1 MEFEPYL
8 EQANRESKR
17 FIQRSL
23 LKTRKY
29 WWLVGASALAG
40 LIVAFLIIRYSPKI
54 YSIGAKVMI
63 DNSSESID
71 PSSLLFGDQLLGN
84 NQEVVNEL
92 IILKSYPI
100 VAKTVADRAQHIH
113 YFRTTTAL
121 ERVIEI
127 EPEDSPFVVQTEGDW
142 AEQNGLQFND
152 PLIVTIEGDMV
163 QVFDGRTALT
173 AATALGDTF
182 SVQSFP
188 MKIVRNPEF
197 KSEAADVEYMFS
209 LHSIEQTVQHY
220 QQSITA
226 ELAEEK
232 SSIIKVGIEGAL
244 VKKETRF
251 LQQMLDNYLEANL
264 AEKNTGA
271 SNTIHFI
278 NKELASI
285 KDSLKKIEGRLEVFK
300 SRNQISNLQTEG
312 QRIFEKL
319 LELEEEKAEY
329 QLREKYLNLVDEY
342 LLSEDGSKLVTP
354 ASFGIEDPSLN
365 GLIDNLI
372 RVETERNLMGKDS
385 ESSITLQL
393 NARIKELR
401 KTLNNYIENV
411 ASTNK
416 IKLNE
421 VSQRMALVERT
432 IEDLP
437 MSEIAL
443 MNIERLHKLS
453 ESLYLLLL
461 EKKAEAEIT
470 KSSNTPDIKVVEAA
484 RKINAE
490 PVRPNKKLIYGGFFL
505 FGLALPML
513 WILLTVYL
521 DRSIRSKEE
530 ITAALDTP
538 FMGYIAAASDKPEHY
553 VIEQPK
559 SHLAETFRTLR
570 SNLKYIGN
578 GTGVQTVL
586 VSSCFPGEGKTFV
599 SVNLALS
606 VASAG
611 KTVVLIGADLRK
623 PQLQISFGLDNGK
636 GLSTI
641 LTGKASFEEVVHHTP
656 QGVDVIASGPIPP
669 NPLELLDSA
678 RFTDLLTELKGAYD
692 YVVIDTSPFML
703 VSDAKVLFHKSDINL
718 LVLRSG
724 VSRRENLGIIEE
736 MVNENPG
743 SRFGILLNDHDLS
756 HEYGYRYGSGY
767 NKGYGYYEG

>member
-17 FIQRSL
+17 FIQRSIV
-23 LKTRKY
+23 KTRKF
-29 WWLVGASALAG
+29 WWLVAASTIIALIA
-40 LIVAFLIIRYSPKI
+40 AFLIIRYSPKI

-63 DNSSESID
+63 QNTSEGLD
-71 PSSLLFGDQLLGN
+71 ASSLIFGDQLLGN
-84 NQEVVNEL
+84 NQDVVNEL
-92 IILKSYPI
+92 IIVKSYPI
-100 VAKTVADRAQHIH
+100 LEQTVLEQGQNAH

-121 ERVIEI
+121 ERIIEI
-127 EPEDSPFVVQTEGDW
+127 DPKDSPFWLSVEGDW
-142 AEQNGLQFND
+142 IIEEGLGFD
-152 PLIVTIEGDMV
+152 EPLYVEFDESEFTLHLGHDIPAVKAKWGEVFTIEEKTLRLD
-163 QVFDGRTALT
+163 
-173 AATALGDTF
+173 
-182 SVQSFP
+182 
-188 MKIVRNPEF
+188 RNPEF
-197 KSEAADVEYMFS
+197 ETGETKVDYFFL
-209 LHSIEQTVQHY
+209 LHSVEQTVQSY
-220 QQSITA
+220 QERIKA
-226 ELAEEK
+226 ELAQEK
-232 SSIIKVGIEGAL
+232 SSIVSLSLEGAL
-244 VKKETRF
+244 VNREVRF
-251 LQQMLDNYLEANL
+251 MQSLLDNYLQANL
-264 AEKNTGA
+264 DEKNTGA

-319 LELEEEKAEY
+319 LELEEEKAEF
-329 QLREKYLNLVDEY
+329 QLREKYLSLVDEY
-342 LLSEDGSKLVTP
+342 LQTEDGSKLVTP
-354 ASFGIEDPSLN
+354 ASFGIMDPSLN
-365 GLIDNLI
+365 NLIDNLI
-372 RVETERNLMGKDS
+372 RVETERNLMGENS
-385 ESSITLQL
+385 ESSITVQL
-393 NARIKELR
+393 TARINELR
-401 KTLNNYIENV
+401 RTLNNYIENV
-411 ASTNK
+411 ASSNK

-484 RKINAE
+484 RKMSAD

-505 FGLALPML
+505 LGLALPML

-521 DRSIRSKEE
+521 DNSIRSKEE

-570 SNLKYIGN
+570 SNLKYLGN
-578 GTGVQTVL
+578 GTGVQTIL

-611 KTVVLIGADLRK
+611 KKVVLIGADLRK
-623 PQLQISFGLDNGK
+623 PQLQLSFGLDNGL
-636 GLSTI
+636 GLSTV
-641 LTGKASFEEVVHHTP
+641 LTGKASLKDAVHSSTH
-656 QGVDVIASGPIPP
+656 GVDVITSGPIPP
-669 NPLELLDSA
+669 NPLELLDSQ
-678 RFTDLLTELKGAYD
+678 RFTDLLTELKGTYD

-718 LVLRSG
+718 IVLRSG
-724 VSRRENLGIIEE
+724 VSRRENLELIENTMAE
-736 MVNENPG
+736 HA
-743 SRFGILLNDHDLS
+743 SCRFGLLLNDHDLS
-756 HEYGYRYGSGY
+756 GEYGYHYG
-767 NKGYGYYEG
+767 KGYAKGYYQE